1 MIDMINLENDEYFI
15 NQVASVDQ
23 GFNSCVANNL
33 QDRFQDINVIL
44 DTQKV

>member
-1 MIDMINLENDEYFI
+1 MINLENDEYFI
-15 NQVASVDQ
+15 NQMASVDQ
-23 GFNSCVANNL
+23 GNSSCVANNL